1 MKKYGSVLGRRKK
14 IESCVDSYI
23 GFLLGKKHAL
33 VPENVIAEATTA
45 GNKKKILRST
55 LTGVYWGF
63 GHTCTLFLPCIR
75 LVIFGLSCFFTY
87 RQNIRHDHEH
97 E

>member
-1 MKKYGSVLGRRKK
+1 MSLV
-14 IESCVDSYI
+14 SSYI
-23 GFLLGKKHAL
+23 GFLLGKKHSL
-33 VPENVIAEATTA
+33 VPENVIAVATTA

-63 GHTCTLFLPCIR
+63 GHTCTLFLRCIR
-75 LVIFGLSCFFTY
+75 LVILGPSCFFTY